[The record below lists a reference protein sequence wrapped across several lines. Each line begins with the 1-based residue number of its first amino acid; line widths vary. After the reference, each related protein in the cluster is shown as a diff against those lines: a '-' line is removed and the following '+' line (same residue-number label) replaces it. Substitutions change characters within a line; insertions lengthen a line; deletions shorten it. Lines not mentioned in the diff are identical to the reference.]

1 MLVVTIGHQKFL
13 LDEDALFFI
22 RSTKKVEERYLGRT
36 VYEVKNESAITA
48 PILIVNDS
56 DLVYEG
62 TEDLKNLELK
72 KAESDIE
79 MYKNLYNNSRL
90 RVQELEDQLK
100 KERGN

>member
-1 MLVVTIGHQKFL
+1 MLVVSIGHQKFL

-22 RSTKKVEERYLGRT
+22 RAAKKVEERYLGRT

-48 PILIVNDS
+48 PIAIVNDS

>member
-1 MLVVTIGHQKFL
+1 MLVVSIGYQKFL

-22 RSTKKVEERYLGRT
+22 RSVKKVEEKYLGRT

-48 PILIVNDS
+48 PIVIVDDS

-90 RVQELEDQLK
+90 QVQELEDQLK

>member
-1 MLVVTIGHQKFL
+1 MLVVSIGHQNFL

-22 RSTKKVEERYLGRT
+22 RSAKKVEERYLGRT

-48 PILIVNDS
+48 PIVIVNDS

-79 MYKNLYNNSRL
+79 MYKNLYKNSRL
-90 RVQELEDQLK
+90 QVQELEDQLK